1 MQARGDE
8 KEVNVAKAE
17 KIALNEAERVGLAW
31 LKAPSSTHNGACVEI
46 ASALIRKRRVTDESR

>member
-1 MQARGDE
+1 
-8 KEVNVAKAE
+8 VNVAKAE